1 MVGSRL
7 ITPLFRANQQRPRR
21 PRSQRTDRGQLLARH
36 VNEASARGSSG
47 SCAARAARALECAT
61 AIPISIL
68 VAVSISISL
77 SFCGCQS
84 VFGCCANICLVLR
97 HLPYLQFNLMQMQT
111 DKWETSIKYAH
122 NSLDNYRINKTD
134 YFLTHQDTKGRE
146 AAATSQTMPGYPNSR
161 ARTMTSGNEGGREGF
176 SSSA

>member
-1 MVGSRL
+1 MRGSR
-7 ITPLFRANQQRPRR
+7 
-21 PRSQRTDRGQLLARH
+21 
-36 VNEASARGSSG
+36 G
-47 SCAARAARALECAT
+47 SCAARTARALECAT

-146 AAATSQTMPGYPNSR
+146 AAATSQTMPGYASLSQFLCQDNDMERGRKRRVQLERMKS
-161 ARTMTSGNEGGREGF
+161 TSEGLSERGPDIKDLKEKNQRICNLNFEF
-176 SSSA
+176 EF